1 MKATAEKI
9 EKNIVVLEVEVE
21 QDQINRAVNESYL
34 KFVKKVAVPGFRK
47 GKTPRVVLENY
58 LGKGV
63 LFQDALES
71 LVPNA
76 YIEAVKETG
85 VEPVADPELEMTQA
99 EEGKTIKFKATVK
112 VKPEVDLGQY
122 TGLEVAR
129 QTTEVTDEEV
139 QAGLEKMREKYAR
152 LITVEDDV
160 VQQGDM
166 ATIDYVG
173 RVDGVEFEG
182 GKGDEY
188 ALEIGSKTFIPG
200 FEDQLVGAATGE
212 TRDIRVTFPED
223 YGKQELAG
231 REAVFTVTVKG
242 IKRKELAPLDDEFAK
257 DVSEFDSLEELRAST
272 LNNLKKARED
282 LSARQ
287 LKNAVLTK
295 AVDNAG
301 VDIPVEMIDSQIDN
315 MYKNMERRLFS
326 QGITME
332 QYLQY
337 TGSSPEEVKN
347 GLRDEAAKSLKT
359 TLVLEAI
366 GAREQ
371 VEVSDAEVEAE
382 IQKMSEIYGQKPDIL
397 REILAYQGDLEGLK
411 MNLQREKT
419 LDLLVAR
426 ANIVDQP
433 AADTNSEGR
442 E

>member
-9 EKNIVVLEVEVE
+9 EKNTVLLEVEVE
-21 QDQINRAVNESYL
+21 QDQISRAVDEAYR

-47 GKTPRVVLENY
+47 GKTPRIVLENF

-63 LFQDALES
+63 LYQDALES

-85 VEPVADPELEMTQA
+85 VEPVADPELELTQA
-99 EEGKTIKFKATVK
+99 EEGKTIIFKATVK
-112 VKPEVDLGQY
+112 VKPEVELGQY
-122 TGLEVAR
+122 NELEVAR
-129 QTTEVTDEEV
+129 PSAEVTDEDVHAE
-139 QAGLEKMREKYAR
+139 LEKMREKYAQ

-160 VQQGDM
+160 VRQGDV

-200 FEDQLVGAATGE
+200 FEEQLVEQAIGE
-212 TRDIRVTFPED
+212 TREVKVTFPED

-231 REAVFTVTVKG
+231 QEAVFTVTVKG
-242 IKRKELAPLDDEFAK
+242 IKRKEMAPLDDEFAK

-272 LNNLKKARED
+272 LNNLKKGKEEMA
-282 LSARQ
+282 ARQ

-295 AVDNAG
+295 AVDNAE
-301 VDIPVEMIDSQIDN
+301 VEIPVEMIDSQVES
-315 MYKNMERRLFS
+315 MYKNMEKRLFS

-332 QYLQY
+332 HYLQY
-337 TGSSPEEVKN
+337 TGSTPEEVKTSIRGDAEN
-347 GLRDEAAKSLKT
+347 SLKT

-366 GAREQ
+366 GSKEQ
-371 VEVSDAEVEAE
+371 VEATEDEVEAE
-382 IQKMSEIYGQKPDIL
+382 IQKMSEMYGQQADLL
-397 REILAYQGDLEGLK
+397 RQVLEYQGELDGLK
-411 MNLQREKT
+411 ASLQREKT
-419 LDLLVAR
+419 LDLLVER
-426 ANIVDQP
+426 AKIVDEP
-433 AADTNSEGR
+433 AAGTNTEGG